1 MSARISQLQSCGCD
15 ECRFSSLH
23 TINCDTLE
31 LDKSPAV
38 IYELIMTRFVTIFV
52 FAALTAFAGGSV
64 ANVTSATTMSLK
76 MALADGGAMDMA
88 DCQGCGSDSGD
99 NNGGIDCDMVCV
111 APILANLNL
120 EVSVPAVIGISP
132 SASAFY
138 DLVGRTGPPEPY
150 PPRTLI

>member
-1 MSARISQLQSCGCD
+1 M
-15 ECRFSSLH
+15 
-23 TINCDTLE
+23 E
-31 LDKSPAV
+31 LDKFPATA
-38 IYELIMTRFVTIFV
+38 YEYTMVKLVRIFV
-52 FAALTAFAGGSV
+52 FALLAAFAVGSV
-64 ANVTSATTMSLK
+64 AHATSTTTMSIK

-120 EVSVPAVIGISP
+120 EVSVPAVVGISP

>member
-1 MSARISQLQSCGCD
+1 M
-15 ECRFSSLH
+15 
-23 TINCDTLE
+23 
-31 LDKSPAV
+31 
-38 IYELIMTRFVTIFV
+38 IYELTMSRLVTIFV

-88 DCQGCGSDSGD
+88 DCQGCGSDNEGD
-99 NNGGIDCDMVCV
+99 DGGLGCDMLCV
-111 APILANLNL
+111 APLLANLSP
-120 EVSVPAVIGISP
+120 EGSVPAVTGISP
-132 SASAFY
+132 SARAFY